1 MNRLS
6 IFLSKKAFDYIIVYL
21 LIATSGI
28 MFFYKNDEYIFLGI
42 LLSGFLFLSR
52 KNKFDIACVGILAVF
67 LVAEVLQMTYY
78 ENYKLTTLFGTTA
91 RLMFAYFTVKVV
103 GKNFIPVYVKILHV
117 TALISLV
124 FYVLTFSPGITSF
137 IIKNIAPIFKPLFS
151 LPPALRYAYSPNII
165 VYNYNYEHVAMFR
178 NVGPFWESGAF
189 GVFLVVAL
197 MFSMIRDKNLFS
209 KTNLV
214 FLLAIV
220 TTFSTATYLALFFF
234 LLGYYLIRNDVK
246 YKFIYI
252 MLAGFISVYGFFSF
266 SFMQEKIEQNIASSD
281 ETTKSRF
288 GSAKADLKVFSMSPV
303 FGLGR
308 TEENKIMVSRKL
320 NIMQHRNNGIT
331 GLLASYGIV
340 IFVIYFASYYNSIK
354 KYLAFHELGNYRAV
368 SLVILF
374 TIFTI
379 GFSQRIFLLPLFYS
393 ILFIQMIDFRSG
405 HSKPEWV

>member
-1 MNRLS
+1 MNRLTH
-6 IFLSKKAFDYIIVYL
+6 FLSAKAFDYIIVYL

-28 MFFYKNDEYIFLGI
+28 MFFYKNDEYIFLGF
-42 LLSGFLFLSR
+42 LLGGILFLSR
-52 KNKFDIACVGILAVF
+52 KNKMDAPFLGILFIF

-78 ENYKLTTLFGTTA
+78 ENYKLTTLFGTIA
-91 RLMFAYFTVKVV
+91 RLTFAYFTVKVV

-117 TALISLV
+117 TAIISLV
-124 FYVLTFSPGITSF
+124 FYLLTFSPGITSF
-137 IIKNIAPIFKPLFS
+137 ILRNIAPMFKPLFS
-151 LPPALRYAYSPNII
+151 LPQTLRYAYSPNII

-197 MFSMIRDKNLFS
+197 MFNMVTDKNLFS

-214 FLLAIV
+214 FLIALV
-220 TTFSTATYLALFFF
+220 TTFSTAAYLALFFF

-246 YKFIYI
+246 YKYIYLV
-252 MLAGFISVYGFFSF
+252 LAGMISIYGFFSF
-266 SFMQEKIEQNIASSD
+266 SFMQEKIEQNIANSD

-288 GSAKADLKVFSMSPV
+288 GSAKADFKVFAMSPV

-308 TEENKIMVSRKL
+308 TEENKAMVSKKL
-320 NIMQHRNNGIT
+320 NVLQHRNNGVT

-340 IFVIYFASYYNSIK
+340 IFVIYFLSFYSSFK
-354 KYLAFHELGNYRAV
+354 RYLAFQQLANYRAV
-368 SLVILF
+368 SVVILF

-379 GFSQRIFLLPLFYS
+379 GFSQRIFLLPIFYS
-393 ILFIQMIDFRSG
+393 MMFVSLVDFRRPG
-405 HSKPEWV
+405 